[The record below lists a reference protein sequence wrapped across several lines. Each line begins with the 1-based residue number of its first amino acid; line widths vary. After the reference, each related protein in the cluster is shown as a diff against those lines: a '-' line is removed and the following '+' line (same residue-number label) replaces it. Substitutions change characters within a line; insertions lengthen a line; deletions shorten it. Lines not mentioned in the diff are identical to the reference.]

1 MATVAGIVVHC
12 VTDLIGWTAAVIST
26 GFSWFD
32 IVDHSVASCP
42 GQKMNRHYQQVSE
55 KTK

>member
-12 VTDLIGWTAAVIST
+12 VTGDVGWTAAVMRT

-32 IVDHSVASCP
+32 IVDHSSC
-42 GQKMNRHYQQVSE
+42 GWQMLRSQH
-55 KTK
+55 